1 MGGFMAARMGN
12 RMQMRQGYRTMAR
25 MQRRRSYM
33 ESKMGIRQDFD
44 AAPEEQQQQQA
55 PPPPP
60 PPAQPAVPDYTAEL
74 ERLAQLVQQGVIT
87 QDEFNAKKKQILG
100 I

>member
-1 MGGFMAARMGN
+1 MGGLMAARMGN
-12 RMQMRQGYRTMAR
+12 RMQMRQGYRTMSR

-33 ESKMGIRQDFD
+33 ENKMGMREDFQS
-44 AAPEEQQQQQA
+44 PEDHEQQQQQA

-60 PPAQPAVPDYTAEL
+60 PPAAPSYTDEL
-74 ERLAQLVQQGVIT
+74 AKLAQLVQQGVIT
-87 QDEFNAKKKQILG
+87 QQDFDAKKKQLLG